1 MTANNRGGLTPH
13 WPPPS
18 VYYQWFMRVTFWAS
32 PKPVAWV
39 LLTIPS
45 LQPRG
50 WGMEN
55 SKVGTG
61 PTTGLCCPEWVRRG
75 RSGSCW
81 DRGTSKGRKDLR
93 NICSLTPCNEQ
104 IQLNKYLQ
112 VALSLIKPKKL
123 GDVHRLLLLPGM
135 RLCNLTLGMWHR
147 KKGLLS
153 GEVVEEG
160 VGSPCLLL
168 PFLSQEKGSVI
179 WASSYP
185 LAGGGWSWGTIK
197 GLLDLAWL
205 SLWQRGWDY
214 PQAPTSQSGLSLLHW
229 LACQDM

>member
-1 MTANNRGGLTPH
+1 MTANNRGGLTPY
-13 WPPPS
+13 WPPPN
-18 VYYQWFMRVTFWAS
+18 VYYQWFMRVNFWAS

-61 PTTGLCCPEWVRRG
+61 PTTGLCCRPEWVRRE

-93 NICSLTPCNEQ
+93 NICNLTPCNEQ

-123 GDVHRLLLLPGM
+123 GDVHGLLLLPGM
-135 RLCNLTLGMWHR
+135 RLCMWHVAQ
-147 KKGLLS
+147 KKGVVDWWGGRRGCWCSLPPTAIPVS
-153 GEVVEEG
+153 GEG
-160 VGSPCLLL
+160 FCDLGIFL
-168 PFLSQEKGSVI
+168 PLGRR
-179 WASSYP
+179 WM
-185 LAGGGWSWGTIK
+185 
-197 GLLDLAWL
+197 DLRH
-205 SLWQRGWDY
+205 S
-214 PQAPTSQSGLSLLHW
+214 
-229 LACQDM
+229 